1 MRKVTKVYQD
11 KATKRFVFEHN
22 DDNTTRSFEC
32 TKNRIRRMITVSK
45 SSDVRVC
52 GDINFSWLESK

>member
-22 DDNTTRSFEC
+22 DNTTRSFSC
-32 TKNRIRRMITVSK
+32 TKNRIRRMTTVSK
-45 SSDVRVC
+45 SSRVRVC
-52 GDINFSWLESK
+52 GDINFTWLESK